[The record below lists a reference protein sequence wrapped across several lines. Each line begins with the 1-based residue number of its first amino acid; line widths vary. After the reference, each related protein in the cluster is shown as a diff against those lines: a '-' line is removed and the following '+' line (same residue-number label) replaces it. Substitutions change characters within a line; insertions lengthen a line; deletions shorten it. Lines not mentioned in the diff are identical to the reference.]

1 MVSWRVVCAP
11 NIITCHWY
19 YIICTLQFHFS
30 KPFFILASHTLLH
43 SICLFQLALLLPST
57 SISQTQT
64 SASPHSNWNTC
75 PHMTINPP
83 HHPIK
88 GNNSSSLHME
98 EGTWL
103 LGQHVNFGCREFFF
117 LLLFFLFLLF
127 VVVVVAYYTAMP
139 FSRTGGQIS
148 RRLIF
153 IYIFEIIISLPSSMS
168 VSWMW
173 DQIAVSGIV
182 SMQGFVWKFL
192 WAR

>member
-1 MVSWRVVCAP
+1 MPLPPAKKQKTLACIREIQVDKLWTKVYSQTGLTAMVSWRVVCAP

-30 KPFFILASHTLLH
+30 SRFSSLPVIPCSTVFVFSSWRYFCPQHQFPRHKHLPLHIPIEIHVHTWQ
-43 SICLFQLALLLPST
+43 S
-57 SISQTQT
+57 
-64 SASPHSNWNTC
+64 
-75 PHMTINPP
+75 P

-88 GNNSSSLHME
+88 GNNSSSLHMD

-127 VVVVVAYYTAMP
+127 VVVVAYYTAMP

-148 RRLIF
+148 CRLIF
-153 IYIFEIIISLPSSMS
+153 I
-168 VSWMW
+168 
-173 DQIAVSGIV
+173 
-182 SMQGFVWKFL
+182 
-192 WAR
+192 